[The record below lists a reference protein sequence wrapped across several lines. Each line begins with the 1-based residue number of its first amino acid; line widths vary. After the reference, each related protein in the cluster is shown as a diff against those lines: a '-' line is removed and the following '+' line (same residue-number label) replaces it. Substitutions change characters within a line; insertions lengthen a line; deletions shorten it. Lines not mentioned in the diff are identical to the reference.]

1 MTTSVVVCAKGE
13 PDIADC
19 LTAIFASGYRGQ
31 VVVVCADEATYERA
45 RPWTAC
51 GYIVVVS
58 NLGSLPADRQLGA
71 DIATGGHVV
80 YIDADHRLRPGDIRS
95 LEHQARATG
104 ADVLQA
110 RITITDQSFWNRAE
124 SEFLAMTMVPGFHD
138 MIGTAPAIFRREVLE
153 AVRFADGMSIDD
165 TDYFY
170 RLTRDTTFRIA
181 VGTPFIECRHD
192 PRLRDYLAKF
202 RFYGR
207 GDGEFMASHPER
219 RRSML
224 FHLLVRY
231 PLIYPARAL
240 VTGHWRAAPY
250 AVLQGLT
257 RLFHACRVR
266 A

>member
-1 MTTSVVVCAKGE
+1 MTTSVVVCAKDE
-13 PDIADC
+13 PEIDKC

-71 DIATGGHVV
+71 DIATGDHVV

-124 SEFLAMTMVPGFHD
+124 SEFLRMTMRPGFRG
-138 MIGTAPAIFRREVLE
+138 MVGIAPAIFRREVLTT
-153 AVRFADGMSIDD
+153 VRFADGLSVDD
-165 TDYFY
+165 TDFMY
-170 RLTRDTTFRIA
+170 RLHRDTDYTTA
-181 VGTPFIECRHD
+181 VGATFIECRHA

-202 RFYGR
+202 RWYGT
-207 GDGEFMASHPER
+207 GDGQFMASHPER

-224 FHLLVRY
+224 FHLAIRY
-231 PLIYPARAL
+231 PVLYPAKAL
-240 VTGHWRAAPY
+240 ATGHWRAAPY
-250 AVLQGLT
+250 AILQGLT
-257 RLFHACRVR
+257 RLFHALT
-266 A
+266 